1 MELAPGTLGCKP
13 DADYNLVRLM
23 LTHDLV
29 LLSIPL
35 VAFVVVTH
43 KSTGPAAFILGFL
56 MPLTAVPGLPY
67 RYVVIARLLLTA
79 VIFLRCRR
87 DEPNLAVRQAQRM
100 LLTIAALGMLVAGFA
115 VFRSD
120 HGALS
125 VAGSMVES
133 VAVAW
138 VLVSRSGT
146 LAPLGAG
153 FVGGASLS
161 AAFAVYQWLHHVDG
175 GGGVVA
181 RYVGL
186 SSSSTRVA
194 YEYAIAI
201 ILVAVAARGKG
212 IFLFVRGGLVALL
225 LTALAV
231 SGGRGGLVALALGLL
246 VVSKAVGRAAE
257 RARAALVILLIAL
270 VAVLEAGVKISVFD
284 RILGTA
290 GTLQGANVGVT
301 NGRASLWSD
310 AVGAIGDHP
319 FSGIG
324 IDTFTA
330 KFGNM
335 PHASPVYFGVAA
347 GGVGLVLASVVVF
360 QVWRLA
366 LRNFPTAARAASVA
380 AGLLGV
386 LAVRSVL
393 EPTTP
398 LVGMEEVSLLAICIR
413 AVHEGRNAA
422 AQEPAESVEALTA
435 S

>member
-1 MELAPGTLGCKP
+1 
-13 DADYNLVRLM
+13 M
-23 LTHDLV
+23 LTHELI
-29 LLSIPL
+29 LWSIPF
-35 VAFVVVTH
+35 VAFIVVTH
-43 KSTGPAAFILGFL
+43 RSIGPAAFVLGFL

-67 RYVVIARLLLTA
+67 RYVVIARLVLTV
-79 VIFLRCRR
+79 VIFLRCPH
-87 DEPNLAVRQAQRM
+87 DEPNLAVRQAQRL
-100 LLTIAALGMLVAGFA
+100 LLTVAALGLLVAGFA
-115 VFRSD
+115 VFRAD

-125 VAGSMVES
+125 VAGSMIES

-138 VLVSRSGT
+138 ALVGRSNT
-146 LAPLGAG
+146 IVALGAG

-161 AAFAVYQWLHHVDG
+161 AGFAVYQWLHHVDG
-175 GGGVVA
+175 GGGIVA

-194 YEYAIAI
+194 YEYALAI

-212 IFLFVRGGLVALL
+212 IFLFARGGLVALL

-231 SGGRGGLVALALGLL
+231 SGGRGGLVALALGLV
-246 VVSKAVGRAAE
+246 VVSKAAGRAAQ
-257 RARAALVILLIAL
+257 RARTALVILLITL
-270 VAVLEAGVKISVFD
+270 VVVLEAGVKISVFD
-284 RILGTA
+284 RILGSA
-290 GTLQGANVGVT
+290 GTLQGANVGLT
-301 NGRASLWSD
+301 NGRSSLWTD

-319 FSGIG
+319 FSGMG
-324 IDTFTA
+324 IDSFTR

-347 GGVGLVLASVVVF
+347 GGVGLVLASLVVF

-366 LRNFPTAARAASVA
+366 LRNFPTATRTASVA

-398 LVGMEEVSLLAICIR
+398 LVGMEEVSLLAICVR
-413 AVHEGRNAA
+413 AVHDGRNAA
-422 AQEPAESVEALTA
+422 AREPAEATEALA
-435 S
+435 AP